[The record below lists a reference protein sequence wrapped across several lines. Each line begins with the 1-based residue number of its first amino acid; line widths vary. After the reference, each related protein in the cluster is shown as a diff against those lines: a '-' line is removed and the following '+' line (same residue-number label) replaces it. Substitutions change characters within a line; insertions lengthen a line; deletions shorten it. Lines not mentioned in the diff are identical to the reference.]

1 MPTSARWEAAN
12 SPKSSVKSGAACGR
26 TESSAPTGC
35 AGRTA
40 SEFLSC
46 LKLRG
51 KSPEKPKGFSG
62 RFKGAPGGNRNP
74 PGPQIAN
81 QRSICNL
88 KRRKRTQRIRG
99 FVNSGDSFRRGRFR
113 RAAFSFGEAK
123 ENAVPQ
129 LQICRSVS
137 ALCIIFK
144 FAFCRTI
151 KTPPL

>member
-1 MPTSARWEAAN
+1 M
-12 SPKSSVKSGAACGR
+12 VKTPCVQNLQGSTDSHWFYCLPNFNAVLVVAGKIQENRSG
-26 TESSAPTGC
+26 
-35 AGRTA
+35 
-40 SEFLSC
+40 FL
-46 LKLRG
+46 
-51 KSPEKPKGFSG
+51 G
-62 RFKGAPGGNRNP
+62 RFKEAPGGNRNP

-81 QRSICNL
+81 QRSVCNL

-99 FVNSGDSFRRGRFR
+99 FANSGDSFQRGRFR

-144 FAFCRTI
+144 FAFSRTI

>member
-1 MPTSARWEAAN
+1 MRLDCCGKNALRSKFAGQYGFALVLLSA
-12 SPKSSVKSGAACGR
+12 
-26 TESSAPTGC
+26 
-35 AGRTA
+35 
-40 SEFLSC
+40 EFQRCSC
-46 LKLRG
+46 CRG
-51 KSPEKPKGFSG
+51 KDPRKPKRFSWSVQ
-62 RFKGAPGGNRNP
+62 GGSGGENRNP

-81 QRSICNL
+81 QRSVCNL

-99 FVNSGDSFRRGRFR
+99 FANSGDSFRRGRFR

-144 FAFCRTI
+144 FAFSRTI

>member
-1 MPTSARWEAAN
+1 MRLDCCGKNALRSKFAGQYGFALVLLSA
-12 SPKSSVKSGAACGR
+12 
-26 TESSAPTGC
+26 
-35 AGRTA
+35 
-40 SEFLSC
+40 EFQRCSC
-46 LKLRG
+46 CRG
-51 KSPEKPKGFSG
+51 KDPRKPKRFSWSVQ
-62 RFKGAPGGNRNP
+62 GGPEENRNP
-74 PGPQIAN
+74 SGPQIAN
-81 QRSICNL
+81 QRSVCNL

-99 FVNSGDSFRRGRFR
+99 FANSGDSFRRGRFR

-144 FAFCRTI
+144 FAFSRTI